1 MFMEVL
7 LSWDFLCQFVSQTFQ
22 IYRNYQQG
30 SEDEDD
36 VIDATESTS
45 LLQISEEEVEGEVK
59 FAIIW
64 LGLFM

>member
-30 SEDEDD
+30 SEDEDE
-36 VIDATESTS
+36 VIDATESTN

>member
-1 MFMEVL
+1 M
-7 LSWDFLCQFVSQTFQ
+7 SQTFQ

-30 SEDEDD
+30 SEDEDE